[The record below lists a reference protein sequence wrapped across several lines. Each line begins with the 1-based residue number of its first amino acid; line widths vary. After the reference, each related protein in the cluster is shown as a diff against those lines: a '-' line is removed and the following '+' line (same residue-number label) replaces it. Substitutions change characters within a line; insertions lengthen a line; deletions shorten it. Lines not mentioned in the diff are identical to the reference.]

1 MSKKLIFGILLLLS
15 IILIGYLILLP
26 ESNIPEP
33 TQDLDNSV
41 VESTINPEETDQIFK
56 TLIEYKSIGPDSL
69 INSQLLPFLV
79 HEKEYTEDG
88 TSVPSPPPSLNGTYI
103 NEEFLISYL
112 NSDQFIREPGFENKE
127 FFSKK
132 EDLKFLKRQV
142 ENSKKLAKQTD
153 LKDYYS
159 AYKYDRNKK
168 EGYHFYTPLFN
179 IDSTEVYI
187 QVDFYEGVY
196 GDGTGYFLVKE
207 NGVWKVVGSTGIWI
221 T

>member
-1 MSKKLIFGILLLLS
+1 MRKRTFFGLLILLS
-15 IILIGYLILLP
+15 I
-26 ESNIPEP
+26 
-33 TQDLDNSV
+33 SV
-41 VESTINPEETDQIFK
+41 VGFLIFRTSSESQKTTKDSDNFNITLNQDETSQIFK
-56 TLIEYKSIGPDSL
+56 TLIEYRSITPDSI
-69 INSQLLPFLV
+69 INSKLLPFLV

-103 NEEFLISYL
+103 DGEYLIHFL
-112 NSDQFIREPGFENKE
+112 NSDQFIREPGFENKV

-132 EDLKFLKRQV
+132 ADLIHLKRQI
-142 ENSKKLAKQTD
+142 ENSKKWAKETN

-159 AYKYDRNKK
+159 AYNYDRNEK

-179 IDSTEVYI
+179 KDSTEVYI

-196 GDGTGYFLVKE
+196 GDGTGYFLIKE
-207 NGVWKVVGSTGIWI
+207 NGNWKIVGSTGIWM